1 MYAGQIIEYGN
12 VDEIFYNPQHPYTWG
27 LLSSLPQ
34 LSDKGDELFAIRGTP
49 PSLFEEIKGDAFA
62 PRSDYA
68 LAIDYIKEPPFFKV
82 SDTHYAKTWLLHPN
96 APKVEKPKAICNL
109 HEKISALTAKGGVY
123 GER

>member
-1 MYAGQIIEYGN
+1 M
-12 VDEIFYNPQHPYTWG
+12 
-27 LLSSLPQ
+27 
-34 LSDKGDELFAIRGTP
+34 
-49 PSLFEEIKGDAFA
+49 FEEIKGDAFA

-68 LAIDYIKEPPFFKV
+68 LAIDYIMEPPLFKV